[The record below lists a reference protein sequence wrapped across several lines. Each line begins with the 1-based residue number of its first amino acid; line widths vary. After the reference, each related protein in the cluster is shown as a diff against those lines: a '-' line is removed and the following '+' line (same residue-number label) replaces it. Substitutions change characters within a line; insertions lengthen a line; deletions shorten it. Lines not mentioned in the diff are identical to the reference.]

1 MTEITDSARQQLMKK
16 AGEAA
21 AHFHGTYD
29 GCSQGVLKAL
39 QDHLG
44 LVDGESF
51 RAASALVGG
60 IAGMGETCGSLVGGI
75 MAIGLAFGR
84 DKPESST
91 DSPGYMRAIMLSAEL
106 CQRFRDELGG
116 TSCRELQKSLCGRSF
131 DFWDPQQL
139 AEWRS
144 IGGNEKCRDR
154 IVGRAAELAAE
165 LILANSAPNG

>member
-1 MTEITDSARQQLMKK
+1 VAETSDKVDSELIRKT
-16 AGEAA
+16 GEAA

-44 LVDGESF
+44 LVDGGSF

-84 DKPESST
+84 DKPEPAV
-91 DSPGYMRAIMLSAEL
+91 DSPGYMRAIMLSGEL
-106 CQRFRDELGG
+106 CQRFRGELGG
-116 TSCRELQKSLCGRSF
+116 TSCRELQKLLCGRSF

-139 AEWRS
+139 AEWRR
-144 IGGNEKCRDR
+144 IGGNKKCQDR
-154 IVGRAAELAAE
+154 VVGRAAELAAE
-165 LILANSAPNG
+165 LILRHSATRG